1 MTGVLALAAL
11 LDPLGS
17 GALANYMVAFLASL
31 GLTVL
36 SIGATWLFVFTGGR
50 PQRAYYVVA
59 IACFVLSHWVFL
71 GHSLE
76 WWRGAMLEAPVN
88 GQIFGVLP
96 LLSAMALVFIGGAP
110 HLRRQRDQ
118 SERI

>member
-1 MTGVLALAAL
+1 MIGVLIPVL

-17 GALANYMVAFLASL
+17 GALANYMVAFLGSL
-31 GLTVL
+31 GLTGL

-59 IACFVLSHWVFL
+59 IACFVLSHLVFL

-88 GQIFGVLP
+88 GQIFGILP
-96 LLSAMALVFIGGAP
+96 VLSAMALVFIGGAP
-110 HLRRQRDQ
+110 HLRRQRD
-118 SERI
+118 ERKPI

>member
-1 MTGVLALAAL
+1 MMDVLILLVL

-17 GALANYMVAFLASL
+17 GALANYMVAFLESL
-31 GLTVL
+31 GLTVI
-36 SIGATWLFVFTGGR
+36 SMGATWLFVFTGGR
-50 PQRAYYVVA
+50 PRGAYYVVA

-88 GQIFGVLP
+88 GQIFGILP
-96 LLSAMALVFIGGAP
+96 VLSAMALVFIGGAP

-118 SERI
+118 SAI